1 MLKTSMKLLP
11 ALVLGGLY
19 GTAGASGFQLLEQNA
34 SGLGNAYAGSAAVAE
49 DASTIYFN
57 PAGMTKLQ
65 DREVSVGLNAIRPS
79 YKFTNNGSRNPLAFG
94 GGAATGT
101 NGGDAG
107 DWGYVPNGYMS
118 WALSKDLYVGVG
130 VGAPFGLKTEYDKNW
145 VGRYQAVKFDIKTI
159 NINPSIAY
167 RVNDK
172 VSVGFGLDWQKF
184 DAEYVRQG
192 HPLLGAVTLNAKDS
206 AWGWNA
212 GALFQLSPTT
222 RLGVSYRSDI
232 KYKLE
237 GDIATAIP
245 GRSGNVTA
253 DLKTPDTFI
262 LSLTQSLNDRWD
274 LLGDVSWTG
283 WGKIPKLDIVYAN
296 GVKAQTLDT
305 DFRNTWRAALGATY
319 KYSDAWKLKF
329 GVAYDQSPVKD
340 AEHRLASLPDNNR
353 IWLSIGA
360 QFAPSKTSRLDVGYA
375 HLFVKDSQ
383 INNNQDTPPTLA
395 RGLVKGNYEAD
406 ANILGVQYSM
416 SF

>member
-79 YKFTNNGSRNPLAFG
+79 YKFTNQGSTLL
-94 GGAATGT
+94 GAPATGN

-118 WALSKDLYVGVG
+118 WALSRDLYVGVG
-130 VGAPFGLKTEYDKNW
+130 VGAPFGLKTEYDRNW
-145 VGRYQAVKFDIKTI
+145 VGRMQSTKFDIKTL
-159 NINPSIAY
+159 NINPSVAY

-172 VSVGFGLDWQKF
+172 VSVGFGLNWQKF
-184 DAEYVRQG
+184 DAEYVRQA
-192 HPLLGAVTLNAKDS
+192 HPVFGGTATLNAKDS

-212 GALFQLSPTT
+212 GALFQLSPAT

-237 GDIATAIP
+237 GDVALSANLGGART
-245 GRSGNVTA
+245 NVIA

-262 LSLTQSLNDRWD
+262 LSLAHNLNDRWE
-274 LLGDVSWTG
+274 LLGDLSWTG
-283 WGKIPKLDIVYAN
+283 WSKIPKLDILTTN
-296 GVKAQTLDT
+296 GGLVQRLDT
-305 DFRNTWRAALGATY
+305 EFRDTWRAALGATY
-319 KYSDAWKLKF
+319 KYSDAWKLKM
-329 GVAYDQSPVKD
+329 GVAYDQAPVKN
-340 AEHRLASLPDNNR
+340 AEHRLTSLPDNNR

-383 INNNQDTPPTLA
+383 INNNQNPVQ
-395 RGLVKGNYEAD
+395 GVVKGSYEAD

>member
-19 GTAGASGFQLLEQNA
+19 GTASASGFQLLEQNA

-79 YKFTNNGSRNPLAFG
+79 YKFTNNGTTNPAAFG
-94 GGAATGT
+94 GGAATGG

-130 VGAPFGLKTEYDKNW
+130 IGAPFGLKTEYDRNW
-145 VGRYQAVKFDIKTI
+145 VGRYQSIKFDIKTL
-159 NINPSIAY
+159 NINPSVAY
-167 RVNDK
+167 RLNDK
-172 VSVGFGLDWQKF
+172 VSVGFGLNWQKF

-192 HPLLGAVTLNAKDS
+192 APGALVTLNAKDS

-212 GALFQLSPTT
+212 GALFQLSPAT

-245 GRSGNVTA
+245 GGAGNVTA

-262 LSLTQSLNDRWD
+262 LSLTHALNDRWD
-274 LLGDVSWTG
+274 LLGDLSWTG
-283 WGKIPKLDIVYAN
+283 WGKIPKLDIVRTSGA
-296 GVKAQTLDT
+296 VAQTLDT

-340 AEHRLASLPDNNR
+340 AERLTSLPDNNR
-353 IWLSIGA
+353 IWLSVGA

-383 INNNQDTPPTLA
+383 INNNQNPVQ
-395 RGLVKGNYEAD
+395 GVVKGNYEAD

>member
-283 WGKIPKLDIVYAN
+283 WGKIPKLDIVYTN

-383 INNNQDTPPTLA
+383 INNNQDTPPALA